1 MNWRTLEYALAVHET
16 GSFRAAA
23 QRCHA
28 STPTVS
34 LQIRKLEGYLRLPL
48 FERDSHGA
56 RTTARGERIMLDIRR
71 AVLALRAMRRDASV
85 LAFEDFK

>member
-16 GSFRAAA
+16 RSFRAAA

-34 LQIRKLEGYLRLPL
+34 LQVRKLEGYLRTPL
-48 FERDSHGA
+48 FERDTHGV
-56 RTTARGERIMLDIRR
+56 RTTPQGERIMLDIRR
-71 AVLALRAMRRDASV
+71 AVQAVRAMRRDAMV
-85 LAFEDFK
+85 LALEEIE